1 MDRPWLCHGDNA
13 CQADTAVREQDT
25 VQELVQL
32 GRGHI
37 RGFTARRRVVRGV
50 TVKKTVERSPADS
63 EETRG
68 LLLVAVRRFEHSEDA
83 FALKCAERAGK
94 VL

>member
-1 MDRPWLCHGDNA
+1 MRYIN
-13 CQADTAVREQDT
+13 TE
-25 VQELVQL
+25 QELGQL

-63 EETRG
+63 EEARG
-68 LLLVAVRRFEHSEDA
+68 LLLVAVRRFEHREDT
-83 FALKCAERAGK
+83 FPLKCAERAGK